1 MQISFDTSLV
11 SPDELTA
18 LIALCASL
26 GGRLPANG
34 GTITVDLTADTG
46 KLREVLAEVAADD
59 VPVSPVAASAEG
71 NAPSAQTDTAN
82 IAPSASENAPSA
94 ESSSQSDASPT
105 TGNVELDTDGIPW
118 DERIHASTKTTTADG
133 KWRKRKNVDEVLY
146 GQVHAELQELH
157 AAPLD
162 DTPPPPAS
170 STPDENAPTDDTDV
184 PPPPVPDASAGFS
197 EFPEL
202 VQAVAQYGLPYV
214 KLGQLAGEVTDGLVA
229 KFPDL
234 RDKPDYWSAF
244 FDAVKREVAA

>member
-1 MQISFDTSLV
+1 MQISFDTAHT

-26 GGRLPANG
+26 GGRLPEQ
-34 GTITVDLTADTG
+34 TTVSNMVLKITADTSDV
-46 KLREVLAEVAADD
+46 EAAIARLDND
-59 VPVSPVAASAEG
+59 VPAAPTSAEG
-71 NAPSAQTDTAN
+71 NAQSVQTDTAN
-82 IAPSASENAPSA
+82 TAPSASENAPSA
-94 ESSSQSDASPT
+94 ESSSQSDGSPT
-105 TGNVELDTDGIPW
+105 TGNVELDADGIPW
-118 DERIHASTKTTTADG
+118 DERIHASTKTKTA
-133 KWRKRKNVDEVLY
+133 KNVWTKKRNVDEVLY

-170 STPDENAPTDDTDV
+170 STLDENAPTDDTDV
-184 PPPPVPDASAGFS
+184 PPPPAPDASAGFS

-214 KLGQLAGEVTDGLVA
+214 KLGQLAGEVTGGLVV

-244 FDAVKREVAA
+244 FDAVKREVGA